1 MTTVTIVYTTSDKIR
16 ACIGCD
22 DQDLP
27 DSIIL
32 NKELDLLMLE
42 RLDTVYPTHEDDID
56 SDEVLERRLKLWC
69 MYFGALTIL
78 EDSTLSIAQ
87 KIQSNTDQ
95 LVRFNTD
102 FEALKSELRRKLG
115 DLETVLNSALAPATF
130 TIAGAATPDYDPI
143 IGPQ

>member
-1 MTTVTIVYTTSDKIR
+1 MTAVTILYTTSDKIR

-22 DQDLP
+22 EQDLP
-27 DSIIL
+27 DDVVL
-32 NKELDLLMLE
+32 NKDLDLLMLE
-42 RLDTVYPTHEDDID
+42 RLDTVYPTHEDDVD
-56 SDEVLERRLKLWC
+56 ADEVLERRLKLWC

-102 FEALKSELRRKLG
+102 FELLKTELRRKLQ
-115 DLETVLNSALAPATF
+115 DLETAINATLAPATF
-130 TIAGAATPDYDPI
+130 NLVGAATPDYDPI